1 MSLLMNKKIILSTI
15 VFVGIF
21 VVAGVAWRQM
31 RPMPKYSGP
40 IEKFVLADEELELN
54 MIAREKGFF
63 KENGLDPQFKKV
75 TSGLSGVESLL
86 AGEVGIAA
94 AMDFVGANKIFSNK
108 NLRILTPLFKY
119 RGLSLIGIKDRGI
132 NKPSDI
138 KGKTVGLAKNTIGE
152 YFFEQFLIANDI
164 SRKEV
169 TIVYLSIP
177 EIESRIEKGEIDAV
191 VIWDPSSYSI
201 QKKLGDTAVVL
212 PLQENNGV
220 FLIAY
225 STDEF
230 IKAHPGII
238 ERYVRS
244 LIQAEQYIKENTA
257 GATDLMIKNFH
268 YDESYAAHILTT
280 LDFGIRLDPSLL
292 LGLESEAR
300 FLIANKTTDQTE
312 VPNYLDF
319 IYFDALEKVK
329 PEAVTIIR

>member
-1 MSLLMNKKIILSTI
+1 MNKKIILSTI

-40 IEKFVLADEELELN
+40 IEKFVLADDGSELN

-63 KENGLDPQFKKV
+63 KENGLDPQFK
-75 TSGLSGVESLL
+75 TFTAGLFAVNSLL
-86 AGEVGIAA
+86 EGEADLA
-94 AMDFVGANKIFSNK
+94 TATDFVGANKIFSNK
-108 NLRILTPLFKY
+108 NLRILTQLSAY

-177 EIESRIEKGEIDAV
+177 EIESRIEKGEIDAA
-191 VIWDPSSYSI
+191 VIWDPYI
-201 QKKLGDTAVVL
+201 YNIKKKLGDSVISWAI
-212 PLQENNGV
+212 QNSHGV
-220 FLIAY
+220 FVVSY

-244 LIQAEQYIKENTA
+244 LIQTEQYIKENPVEA
-257 GATDLMIKNFH
+257 KEISAKNFH
-268 YDESYAAHILTT
+268 YDNEYVQYIFTIYN
-280 LDFGIRLDPSLL
+280 FGVRLEQSLL
-292 LGLESEAR
+292 LELEGEAR